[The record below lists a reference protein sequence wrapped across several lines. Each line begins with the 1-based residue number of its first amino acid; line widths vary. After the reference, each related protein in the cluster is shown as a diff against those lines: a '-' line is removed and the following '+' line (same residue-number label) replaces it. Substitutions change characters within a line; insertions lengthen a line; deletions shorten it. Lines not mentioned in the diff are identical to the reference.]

1 VKPGEPTAVR
11 RRVTRFRNVTRR
23 LTAVGS
29 PRLRYAVGGAGSNSR
44 GSVDSRWQPSRV
56 IR

>member
-1 VKPGEPTAVR
+1 MKPGEPTAVR
-11 RRVTRFRNVTRR
+11 RRVTRFRNVARR